1 METPV
6 TRCIN
11 VVWPDRTPG
20 VGTFLAF
27 RLAVMETIIV
37 IIIRRL
43 FHLLIILLSI
53 IALTNN
59 YRQVLSNMYTEEDS
73 NH

>member
-37 IIIRRL
+37 IIIRRH
-43 FHLLIILLSI
+43 FHLILLSI